1 MNKVEEFLLEEA
13 VDDLILSC
21 DKDGEYIYASDMMQ
35 KYADQQLILSGV
47 SNSLNEYMPLLLKK
61 GQKVIVT
68 QNKTSHCY
76 KTGDILRIIKPHYKY
91 KDTWYCKKGWFGTRQ
106 ALEDQE
112 FYIC

>member
-1 MNKVEEFLLEEA
+1 MEEKYYEILRHYVNPNDCATVVKQLLS
-13 VDDLILSC
+13 LHN
-21 DKDGEYIYASDMMQ
+21 
-35 KYADQQLILSGV
+35 V
-47 SNSLNEYMPLLLKK
+47 SKSLNEYMPLLLKK

>member
-47 SNSLNEYMPLLLKK
+47 VSTSNCDFCSSEIGTIKK
-61 GQKVIVT
+61 VCHVCIDEMQ
-68 QNKTSHCY
+68 
-76 KTGDILRIIKPHYKY
+76 DR
-91 KDTWYCKKGWFGTRQ
+91 D
-106 ALEDQE
+106 
-112 FYIC
+112 